1 MFPAYVTVVLG
12 MGWSKKQI
20 RLESCHPFEY
30 VHLDAKPIIWL
41 VFWNMNFMTLHSV
54 GNVIIP
60 TDELI
65 CFRGVGI
72 PPTSVI
78 IFMLG

>member
-1 MFPAYVTVVLG
+1 MNVSRLRNCGVGYGLV
-12 MGWSKKQI
+12 KKNI
-20 RLESCHPFEY
+20 YLDLESCHPFEY

-41 VFWNMNFMTLHSV
+41 VVWNMNFMTLHSV

-65 CFRGVGI
+65 CFRGVG
-72 PPTSVI
+72 
-78 IFMLG
+78 